1 MAASSDGYDYDILCD
16 NTWSDCAF
24 HPYII
29 IRFNVRLITYLPILL
44 YLRRFELNV
53 RAQLY

>member
-16 NTWSDCAF
+16 NTWSDCTF

-29 IRFNVRLITYLPILL
+29 IRFNARLITYLPILL